1 MIDFKKL
8 GNGKIRTILS
18 DGDHFI
24 MGMFAT
30 QLTAVDS
37 DVVVS

>member
-1 MIDFKKL
+1 LKKL

-18 DGDHFI
+18 DGTHYI

-30 QLTAVDS
+30 QLTQ
-37 DVVVS
+37 VV